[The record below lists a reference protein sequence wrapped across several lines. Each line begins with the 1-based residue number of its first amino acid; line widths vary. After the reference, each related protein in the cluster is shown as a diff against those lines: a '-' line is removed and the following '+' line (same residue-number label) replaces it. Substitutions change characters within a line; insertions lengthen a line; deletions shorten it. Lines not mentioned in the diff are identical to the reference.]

1 MGTICIRSQKVRTF
15 FENILYKAICKK
27 VRSSHLRLK
36 RMVYRNFS
44 SFFAKFF
51 NISVSA
57 II

>member
-36 RMVYRNFS
+36 KNGLS
-44 SFFAKFF
+44 
-51 NISVSA
+51 
-57 II
+57 